1 MKQNVSPADKK
12 QAPLVIHIVN
22 QMGYGGVELGI
33 INIVN
38 TMPKERYRHAIISQT
53 GCRKGIVSRLSRPDV
68 KIYTLSK
75 RKGNDPR
82 IFLRM
87 WKILRQLR
95 PAIVHTRNLATQEN
109 QVVAWLA
116 GVKTR
121 IHGDHGWDTTPDK
134 ILYRAHQLRRML
146 RPFVKHYIALS
157 QEIGDYLVKKIGVH
171 PDKLSK
177 ILNGVDTRK
186 YYPRER
192 AEKDSFSV
200 CTVGGLRPVK
210 DQANLV
216 LAVKKLLEKMPH
228 MHDRIKL
235 SLIGDGPARKE
246 LEALIAAGHLEN
258 IAEITGFRN
267 DVPDMLHEFDIF
279 VLPSKAEGIPNVILE
294 AMACGLPVIATDV
307 GGNRELLVEGETGF
321 LVPPSDSEALADALQ
336 IYIQNPHLMKIHGI
350 AARKRIETYF
360 SLETMASA
368 YMRVYDMLL
377 FRQPQDKQGKAV
389 GRTV

>member
-1 MKQNVSPADKK
+1 MKQNFSPADMN
-12 QAPLVIHIVN
+12 QPPLVIHIVN

-53 GCRKGIVSRLSRPDV
+53 VCSKGIVSRLRRSDV
-68 KIYTLSK
+68 KIYTLNK

-82 IFLRM
+82 IFLRL
-87 WKILRQLR
+87 WRILRQLR

-116 GVKTR
+116 GVKIR
-121 IHGDHGWDTTPDK
+121 IHGDHGWDTTLDK
-134 ILYRAHQLRRML
+134 IHYRSHQLRRML

-157 QEIGDYLVKKIGVH
+157 QEIGDYLVKKIGVN

-177 ILNGVDTRK
+177 ILNGVDTGK
-186 YYPRER
+186 YYPVER
-192 AEKDSFSV
+192 VEKERFSV
-200 CTVGGLRPVK
+200 CTVGGFRPVK

-216 LAVKKLLEKMPH
+216 RAVKKLLEKMPD

-235 SLIGDGPARKE
+235 SLIGDGPTRKE
-246 LEALIAAGHLEN
+246 LEDLIAANHLEN

-267 DVPDMLHEFDIF
+267 NVPDMLHEFDIF

-294 AMACGLPVIATDV
+294 AMSCGLPVIATDV
-307 GGNRELLVEGETGF
+307 GGNRELVVEGETGF
-321 LVPPSDSEALADALQ
+321 LVPPNDSESLADALQ
-336 IYIQNPHLMKIHGI
+336 IYIQNPHLIETHGI
-350 AARKRIETYF
+350 AARKRIEAYF

-368 YMRVYDMLL
+368 YMKVYDRLL
-377 FRQPQDKQGKAV
+377 RQQNKQMAV
-389 GRTV
+389 DRTV